1 MQIGEELCDR
11 YLKGDYQYVLA
22 VHTDKQHTHIHVIF
36 NNTNLY
42 NGLSFTTEHNQG
54 RKTERAWAELR
65 QISDEICAE
74 HGISVIEPKGKGVSH
89 FEHDMQK
96 EGKSWKDKLRSLLD
110 EVISYSKS
118 FDDFLSHCTDSGIEY
133 VYKPQNKVK
142 LKFRLKDEGQQ
153 RFTRADT
160 LGEKY
165 EPEAITETIE
175 TAQKKVAAAEQMK
188 KFFAARRARR
198 QAELAMLNKSSA
210 ETANPKS
217 APAIPTTQ
225 SQPTEVKAPEKKEDL
240 WASIRG
246 MGKADKMI
254 ADLEAVGIKS
264 YSEFAG
270 FMYNAHHSDDRTDEL
285 AELKKKYKAIDKL
298 LAMMKQRSQH
308 SATYKEYQ
316 ERSAFTQKGFR
327 KKNTAAIDSYEEADK
342 YVREHIRDYYVDGKA
357 PKRNELEAMSQELK
371 EKRNALMPE
380 HRAFLAKRETAQKYT
395 RQVRQYINE
404 QHNKREREK
413 YQQKKLSQQKKKDT
427 LE

>member
-1 MQIGEELCDR
+1 ML
-11 YLKGDYQYVLA
+11 
-22 VHTDKQHTHIHVIF
+22 
-36 NNTNLY
+36 
-42 NGLSFTTEHNQG
+42 
-54 RKTERAWAELR
+54 
-65 QISDEICAE
+65 DEI
-74 HGISVIEPKGKGVSH
+74 
-89 FEHDMQK
+89 
-96 EGKSWKDKLRSLLD
+96 
-110 EVISYSKS
+110 ISYSKS
-118 FDDFLSHCTDSGIEY
+118 FDDFLRHCTDSGIEY

-165 EPEAITETIE
+165 EPEAIAETIS
-175 TAQKKVAAAEQMK
+175 TAQKKAAAAEQVQ

-198 QAELAMLNKSSA
+198 QAELAMLNESSA
-210 ETANPKS
+210 KS
-217 APAIPTTQ
+217 AEPKATPAIQTPQ
-225 SQPTEVKAPEKKEDL
+225 SQPTEVKAPEKKEDV

-246 MGKADKMI
+246 MGKTDEII

-270 FMYNAHHSDDRTDEL
+270 FMYNAHHDDDHTDEL
-285 AELKKKYKAIDKL
+285 AELKKKYTAIDKL

-308 SATYKEYQ
+308 AATYKEYQ

-327 KKNTAAIDSYEEADK
+327 KKNAAVIDSYKEADK
-342 YVREHIRDYYVDGKA
+342 YIREHIRDYYVDGKA
-357 PKRNELEAMSQELK
+357 PKRSELEAMSQELK
-371 EKRNALMPE
+371 EKRKALMPE
-380 HRAFLAKRETAQKYT
+380 HKVFLAKRETTQKYT

-413 YQQKKLSQQKKKDT
+413 YQQKKLSQHKKKDT